1 MQTYIHTKLCA
12 SMFTATLLVIA
23 NIETNQMFNNVV
35 LDRNKGEW
43 E

>member
-1 MQTYIHTKLCA
+1 
-12 SMFTATLLVIA
+12 MFTATLLVIA